1 MSRARKARA
10 RRKESQILDSYL
22 RDINTIPLLSP
33 EDEAILSQ
41 QIKDGSQEA
50 LQKLVK
56 ANLRFVIS
64 VAKQYQNQ
72 GMPLLD
78 LINEGNIGLIEAAKR
93 FDAIKGYK
101 FISYAVWWIRQA
113 ILKALAEQSR
123 IVRLPLNRI
132 SELCKIVKQSRY
144 LEQRLHRVPQIKE
157 VVEGLGIAEDE
168 ATEIIQMSSLPAP
181 LDAPLDRGD
190 DRSLLHILPN
200 EKQLLP
206 DKETMDK
213 SLVREL
219 KRILTTLAPREAE
232 IIKLYYGL
240 EGKRPHPLE
249 EIGRRFGLSR
259 ERARQIKKKALIK
272 LKHTSRSSSLRP
284 YMS

>member
-1 MSRARKARA
+1 LER
-10 RRKESQILDSYL
+10 YL
-22 RDINTIPLLSP
+22 RDVNTIPLLSP
-33 EDEAILSQ
+33 GEEAILSQ
-41 QIKDGSQEA
+41 QIKEGDQEA

-56 ANLRFVIS
+56 SNLRFVVS

-93 FDAIKGYK
+93 FDAAKGYK

-132 SELCKIVKQSRY
+132 SELCKIVKKSRW
-144 LEQRLHRVPQIKE
+144 LEQRLYRAPQINE

-168 ATEIIQMSSLPAP
+168 ATEIMQIANLPAP
-181 LDAPLDRGD
+181 LDAPLEGED

-200 EKQLLP
+200 RKQPPP

-219 KRILTTLAPREAE
+219 QRILATLAPREAE

-240 EGKRPHPLE
+240 EGERPHTLE
-249 EIGRRFGLSR
+249 EIGRKFGLSR

-272 LKHTSRSSSLRP
+272 LRHTSRSSSLRP

>member
-1 MSRARKARA
+1 M
-10 RRKESQILDSYL
+10 DSYL
-22 RDINTIPLLSP
+22 KDVNTIPLLSP
-33 EDEAILSQ
+33 ENEAILSQ

-56 ANLRFVIS
+56 ANLRFVVS

-93 FDAIKGYK
+93 FDATKGYK

-181 LDAPLDRGD
+181 LDAPLDRED

-200 EKQLLP
+200 ENQPLP
-206 DKETMDK
+206 DKETMDQ

-232 IIKLYYGL
+232 IIRLYYGL
-240 EGKRPHPLE
+240 EGERSHTLE

-272 LKHTSRSSSLRP
+272 LRHTSRCSSLRP
-284 YMS
+284 YIS

>member
-1 MSRARKARA
+1 MSRTKKARS
-10 RRKESQILDSYL
+10 RRRESQILDRYL
-22 RDINTIPLLSP
+22 KDVNTIPLLSP
-33 EDEAILSQ
+33 KEEAILSQ
-41 QIKDGSQEA
+41 RIKGGNQEA

-56 ANLRFVIS
+56 ANLRFVVS

-93 FDAIKGYK
+93 FDGTKGYK

-132 SELCKIVKQSRY
+132 SELCRIVQQSRH
-144 LEQRLHRVPQIKE
+144 LEQRLQRVPMIRE
-157 VVEGLGIAEDE
+157 VVEGLGIAEEE
-168 ATEIIQMSSLPAP
+168 ATEIIKISSLPTP
-181 LDAPLDRGD
+181 LDAPLEGED

-200 EKQLLP
+200 EKQPPP
-206 DKETMDK
+206 DKETIDK

-219 KRILTTLAPREAE
+219 KRILGTLAPREAE

-240 EGKRPHPLE
+240 EGARPHTLE
-249 EIGRRFGLSR
+249 EIGRKFGLSR

-272 LKHTSRSSSLRP
+272 LRHVSRSSSLRP

>member
-1 MSRARKARA
+1 MSRAGKVRA
-10 RRKESQILDSYL
+10 RRRESQILERYL
-22 RDINTIPLLSP
+22 RDVNTIPLLSP
-33 EDEAILSQ
+33 GEEVILSQ
-41 QIKDGSQEA
+41 RIKEGDQEA

-56 ANLRFVIS
+56 SNLRFVVS

-93 FDAIKGYK
+93 FDAAKGYK

-132 SELCKIVKQSRY
+132 GELCKIVKKSRW
-144 LEQRLHRVPQIKE
+144 LEQRLHRAPQIDE

-168 ATEIIQMSSLPAP
+168 ATEIIQIANLPAP
-181 LDAPLDRGD
+181 LDAPLEGED

-200 EKQLLP
+200 RKQPPP

-219 KRILTTLAPREAE
+219 QRILATLAPREAE

-240 EGKRPHPLE
+240 EGERPHTLE
-249 EIGRRFGLSR
+249 EIGRKFGLSR

-272 LKHTSRSSSLRP
+272 LRHTSRSSSLRP

>member
-1 MSRARKARA
+1 MSRTKKARS
-10 RRKESQILDSYL
+10 RRRESQILDRYL
-22 RDINTIPLLSP
+22 KDVNTIPLLSP
-33 EDEAILSQ
+33 KEEAILSQ
-41 QIKDGSQEA
+41 RIKGGNQEA

-56 ANLRFVIS
+56 ANLRFVVS

-93 FDAIKGYK
+93 FDGTKGYK

-132 SELCKIVKQSRY
+132 SELCRIVKHSRH
-144 LEQRLHRVPQIKE
+144 LEQRLQRVPMIRE
-157 VVEGLGIAEDE
+157 VVEGLGIAEEE
-168 ATEIIQMSSLPAP
+168 ATEIIKISSLPTP
-181 LDAPLDRGD
+181 LDAPLEGED

-200 EKQLLP
+200 EKQPPP
-206 DKETMDK
+206 DKETIDK

-219 KRILTTLAPREAE
+219 KRILGTLAPREAE

-240 EGKRPHPLE
+240 EGARPHTLE
-249 EIGRRFGLSR
+249 EIGRKFGLSR

-272 LKHTSRSSSLRP
+272 LRHVSRSSSLRP

>member
-10 RRKESQILDSYL
+10 RRRESQILDSYL
-22 RDINTIPLLSP
+22 RDVNTITLLSP

-41 QIKDGSQEA
+41 QIKHGSQEA

-181 LDAPLDRGD
+181 LDAPLDRED

-200 EKQLLP
+200 EKQPLP

-240 EGKRPHPLE
+240 EGKRPHTLE

>member
-1 MSRARKARA
+1 MSRTKKARS
-10 RRKESQILDSYL
+10 RRRESQILDRYL
-22 RDINTIPLLSP
+22 KDVNTIPLLSP
-33 EDEAILSQ
+33 EEEAILSQ
-41 QIKDGSQEA
+41 RIKGGNQEA

-56 ANLRFVIS
+56 ANLRFVVS

-93 FDAIKGYK
+93 FDGTKGYK

-132 SELCKIVKQSRY
+132 SELCRIVQQSRH
-144 LEQRLHRVPQIKE
+144 LEQRLQRVPMIRE
-157 VVEGLGIAEDE
+157 VVEGLGIAEEE
-168 ATEIIQMSSLPAP
+168 ATEIIKISSLPTP
-181 LDAPLDRGD
+181 LDAPLEGED

-200 EKQLLP
+200 EKQPPP
-206 DKETMDK
+206 DKETIDK

-219 KRILTTLAPREAE
+219 KRILGTLAPREAE

-240 EGKRPHPLE
+240 EGARPHTLE
-249 EIGRRFGLSR
+249 EIGRKFGLSR

-272 LKHTSRSSSLRP
+272 LRHVSRSSSLRP

>member
-1 MSRARKARA
+1 MSRTRKARA
-10 RRKESQILDSYL
+10 RRRESQILDSYL
-22 RDINTIPLLSP
+22 RDVNTIPLLSS

-41 QIKDGSQEA
+41 QIKDGNQEA

-181 LDAPLDRGD
+181 LDAPLDRED

-200 EKQLLP
+200 EKQPLP

-213 SLVREL
+213 SLVGEL

-240 EGKRPHPLE
+240 EGKRPHTLE

>member
-1 MSRARKARA
+1 MDR
-10 RRKESQILDSYL
+10 YL
-22 RDINTIPLLSP
+22 KDVNTIPLLSP
-33 EDEAILSQ
+33 KEEAILSQ
-41 QIKDGSQEA
+41 RIKGGNQEA

-56 ANLRFVIS
+56 ANLRFVVS

-93 FDAIKGYK
+93 FDGTKGYK

-132 SELCKIVKQSRY
+132 SELCRIVQQSRH
-144 LEQRLHRVPQIKE
+144 LEQRLQRVPMIRE
-157 VVEGLGIAEDE
+157 VVEGLGIAEEE
-168 ATEIIQMSSLPAP
+168 ATEIIKISSLPTP
-181 LDAPLDRGD
+181 LDAPLEGED

-200 EKQLLP
+200 EKQPPP
-206 DKETMDK
+206 DKETIDK

-219 KRILTTLAPREAE
+219 KRILGTLAPREAE

-240 EGKRPHPLE
+240 EGARPHTLE
-249 EIGRRFGLSR
+249 EIGRKFGLSR

-272 LKHTSRSSSLRP
+272 LRHVSRSSSLRP